1 MTKILVGLAL
11 ALMTPFTAT
20 ALPATCLP
28 SPLPATPIPP
38 TFTLEMFFFSDHAR
52 GTIWRQA
59 CQDGSGQV
67 AVLIRLTAVTAN
79 PFVCT
84 VSALIVQGGIQRDGT
99 LATSTSGF
107 PTICGDLFAPTT
119 VVLLSS
125 VAQPDYDETA
135 AFTLIYDGTVATS
148 VEIPATAP
156 PPPPAGLPTVIVVA
170 TGCTTCRPGDTLTL
184 QMLITNPGA
193 PMRVELKTGARLPG
207 GAVVSILGRHE
218 EEVVGSGLTVIPLFA
233 LVLPAG
239 IPAGAYAIEAALLE
253 PELGVTLSRSSLP
266 LTLLP

>member
-1 MTKILVGLAL
+1 MIKILVALAL

-79 PFVCT
+79 PFVCS
-84 VSALIVQGGIQRDGT
+84 VNALIVQGGIQRDGT

-107 PTICGDLFAPTT
+107 PTVCGDLLVPTT

-125 VAQPDYDETA
+125 VAQPDFDETA
-135 AFTLIYDGTVATS
+135 AFTLIYDGTAATS
-148 VEIPATAP
+148 VEIPAAA

-170 TGCTTCRPGDTLTL
+170 TGCTTCHPGDILTF

-193 PMRVELKTGARLPG
+193 PMLVELKTGARLPG

-218 EEVVGSGLTVIPLFA
+218 AEIIGSGVTVIPLFA

-266 LTLLP
+266 VTLLP